1 VELSRGSGEHDRERE
16 LCLGLGLFVN
26 VRPVLNPAPTAS
38 SIDNALCALPECP
51 LDERSSF
58 KAFSPSSASMETVS
72 GSVDDLY
79 SSALDAGFTDA
90 LVDKRRFFGD
100 ESDLCE
106 YDETVEARL
115 TPCVVSAFFR
125 SSLLT

>member
-1 VELSRGSGEHDRERE
+1 
-16 LCLGLGLFVN
+16 
-26 VRPVLNPAPTAS
+26 
-38 SIDNALCALPECP
+38 
-51 LDERSSF
+51 
-58 KAFSPSSASMETVS
+58 METVS

-79 SSALDAGFTDA
+79 SSALDAG
-90 LVDKRRFFGD
+90 D

-115 TPCVVSAFFR
+115 TACVFSAFFR

>member
-1 VELSRGSGEHDRERE
+1 
-16 LCLGLGLFVN
+16 
-26 VRPVLNPAPTAS
+26 
-38 SIDNALCALPECP
+38 
-51 LDERSSF
+51 
-58 KAFSPSSASMETVS
+58 METVS

-115 TPCVVSAFFR
+115 TACVFSAFFR
-125 SSLLT
+125 SSLLSIKVYF